1 MTPKVAFSRPT
12 TGQKWPVD
20 HDHPVCG
27 RCLLAAAVVGA
38 CLLVLMALGAA
49 RIAGAF

>member
-1 MTPKVAFSRPT
+1 MTPKVAFSRPA
-12 TGQKWPVD
+12 TGQNGSD
-20 HDHPVCG
+20 AHDRLVCG

-38 CLLVLMALGAA
+38 VLLAAMALGAA